1 VFFITVKYCV
11 EVTRGKLL
19 KFHSIE
25 GTTVMY
31 VIVINCEYFRNF
43 LAVKMHMFPR
53 VHNIAV
59 TD

>member
-11 EVTRGKLL
+11 EVVRGKLL
-19 KFHSIE
+19 KFHSMG

-31 VIVINCEYFRNF
+31 VIVINCEYRRNF
-43 LAVKMHMFPR
+43 LAVKTHMFLR
-53 VHNIAV
+53 FQNIAA